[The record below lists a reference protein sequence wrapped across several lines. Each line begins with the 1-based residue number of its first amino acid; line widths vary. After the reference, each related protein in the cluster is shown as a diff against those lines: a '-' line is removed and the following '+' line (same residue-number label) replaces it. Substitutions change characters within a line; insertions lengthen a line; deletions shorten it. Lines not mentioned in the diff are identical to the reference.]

1 MEVSEARRLTQPEDE
16 NNRLRKVL
24 AESMMDVPTLREML
38 GKNY

>member
-1 MEVSEARRLTQPEDE
+1 MEVSEAKRLTHPGDE